1 MAKDIDISLP
11 EGGEITVPAWST
23 EETQK
28 QIYNVLKSMNGVD
41 KETLKKLE
49 KAQRSED
56 KNDQKQIDALKQ
68 LSKDLKEGMNGGF
81 LGGLAAAA
89 GAAGGVLGTL
99 AKGTTVVVGGVA
111 ALGAGLTAAVAKTA
125 DFAMSYSDAIK
136 PLVGSGIAFGK
147 LGKQVDD
154 SVLDLTRLGFSADDA
169 AKMLNNTSTAFLRMG
184 DQGLKEFTS
193 TLNAAAKEGA
203 RFGMVQDEATEY
215 LLTELEERARSGL
228 VEKMNATQFAAM
240 QYGILEDQIK
250 ASRRLG
256 KSVDEIADIQKD
268 ALGDD
273 RLVALRQSFSG
284 DDSQNK
290 MINELVANLSAIPG
304 LSSTDIADIIAA
316 EQTDRGME
324 STDAYERLTASLS
337 QTPGALAAYTDSIG
351 NSVQALIKDNQEGF
365 DAAQAEFAKTTK
377 STGDVLQEIQDRANA
392 GDERA
397 KGQLILLYE
406 IAPEM
411 VGAAG
416 TLSRFGEVASKQL
429 GNIDGDAVVN
439 QASEAAA
446 KLQNDFADMAGAVS
460 TQTTRAAQ
468 AMTEFVKTLNT
479 TLNESKIKEGFIK
492 LADETGDL
500 AIKGIQYLNT
510 QVKGV
515 AEDFIKIS
523 KDLND
528 AFTQGGLF
536 GEGGVSELI
545 SANLITPLANAL
557 IDGVISIFTNP
568 AVIAGALT
576 GLGALMLAMRVSL
589 AGLPGIG
596 TGGDPML
603 GGDGDSDKDGKD
615 GKGKA
620 KGSKFAGAGKRA
632 LGGALLSGALEL
644 KELYDDF
651 GDINKDLEA
660 GKITQSQANIDKSAE
675 TGEAAGGVMGAAGMA
690 AAGAAA
696 GSVIPIVGTA
706 VGALIGG
713 GIGWYLGR
721 QGGRAMGEG
730 LGEAVFTPEQEALEA
745 ELLKIEERLT
755 GDINRRSRTQLET
768 RKQLVQAE
776 LDLMRPIEQTQPI
789 NPNNIPIMVTPPED
803 TEATDTST
811 SPVSQDGTPTQE
823 VLSNQ
828 NATSPTDDLL
838 RTLISQNESSISA
851 LEAIAKYTKGTA
863 GSIAEVSQR

>member
-1 MAKDIDISLP
+1 MAKDIDITLP

-28 QIYNVLKSMNGVD
+28 QIMILLKSMEGVD
-41 KETLKKLE
+41 KNTLKKLE
-49 KAQRSED
+49 AAQRSED
-56 KNDQKQIDALKQ
+56 KNNQKTIEALKD
-68 LSKDLKEGMNGGF
+68 LGKDLKEGMQGGF

-89 GAAGGVLGTL
+89 GAAGGALGTL
-99 AKGTTVVVGGVA
+99 AKGTAVVVGGVA
-111 ALGAGLTAAVAKTA
+111 ALGAGLSAAVAKTA

-136 PLVGSGIAFGK
+136 PLVGSGIAFGN
-147 LGKQVDD
+147 LGKQVDA

-169 AKMLNNTSTAFLRMG
+169 AKMINNTSTAFLRMG
-184 DQGLKEFTS
+184 SQGLSEFTS

-228 VEKMNATQFAAM
+228 VERMNATQFAAM
-240 QYGILEDQIK
+240 QYGILEDQIS

-256 KSVDEIADIQKD
+256 KTVDQIADIQKD
-268 ALGDD
+268 VQGDD
-273 RLVALRQSFSG
+273 RVKALVQSFSG
-284 DDSQNK
+284 DESQNK
-290 MINELVANLSAIPG
+290 MVNELISNLSAVPG
-304 LSSTDIADIIAA
+304 LSSADIADIIAA
-316 EQTDRGME
+316 EQSGMGME
-324 STDAYERLTASLS
+324 STEAYERLTASLS
-337 QTPGALAAYTDSIG
+337 QTPGALEAYTASIG
-351 NSVQALIKDNQEGF
+351 NSVQALISDNQEGF

-377 STGDVLQEIQDRANA
+377 LTGDAVQDIVARANA
-392 GDERA
+392 GDEQAR
-397 KGQLILLYE
+397 GQLILLQQ
-406 IAPEM
+406 IAPEIL
-411 VGAAG
+411 GAAG
-416 TLSRFGEVASKQL
+416 TMSRFGEVAEKQM
-429 GNIDGDAVVN
+429 GDIDGDAVVN
-439 QASEAAA
+439 KASEAAA
-446 KLQNDFADMAGAVS
+446 NLQNDFADMAGAVS

-468 AMTEFVKTLNT
+468 AMTEFVETLST
-479 TLNESKIKEGFIK
+479 TLNDSKIKEGFIK
-492 LADETGDL
+492 LVEDTGDL
-500 AIKGIQYLNT
+500 AINGIQYLNT

-515 AEDFIKIS
+515 AEDFIKVSQDI
-523 KDLND
+523 KA

-568 AVIAGALT
+568 AVIAGALA
-576 GLGALMLAMRVSL
+576 GIGALMLAMRVAV

-603 GGDGDSDKDGKD
+603 GGDSDKDGKD
-615 GKGKA
+615 GKGKG

-632 LGGALLSGALEL
+632 LISGAGGALLSGALEL
-644 KELYDDF
+644 KELYDDV

-660 GKITQSQANIDKSAE
+660 GKITRSESQIAKSAE

-730 LGEAVFTPEQEALEA
+730 LGEAVFTPEQEALQA
-745 ELLKIEERLT
+745 ELLKIEGSLGKNIEAT
-755 GDINRRSRTQLET
+755 TRSQLES
-768 RKQLVQAE
+768 RKKEVEAE
-776 LDLMRPIEQTQPI
+776 LALIKPIEQTQPI
-789 NPNNIPIMVTPPED
+789 NPNNVPVMVTPPEE
-803 TEATDTST
+803 TETETT
-811 SPVSQDGTPTQE
+811 PGPVSQDGTPTQE
-823 VLSNQ
+823 VMSSQKSETSDITSLEDLILMQTSILNDIKR
-828 NATSPTDDLL
+828 NTKATANNIT
-838 RTLISQNESSISA
+838 
-851 LEAIAKYTKGTA
+851 
-863 GSIAEVSQR
+863 EVANS

>member
-1 MAKDIDISLP
+1 MAKDIDITLP

-56 KNDQKQIDALKQ
+56 KNNQKTIEALKD

-99 AKGTTVVVGGVA
+99 AKGTTVVVAGVA

-136 PLVGSGIAFGK
+136 PLVGSGVAFGK
-147 LGKQVDD
+147 LGKQVDA
-154 SVLDLTRLGFSADDA
+154 SVLDLTRLGFSADEA

-184 DQGLKEFTS
+184 DQGLSEFTS
-193 TLNAAAKEGA
+193 TLNAAAKQGA
-203 RFGMVQDEATEY
+203 KFGMVQDEATEY

-240 QYGILEDQIK
+240 QYGILEDQIS

-256 KSVDEIADIQKD
+256 KTVDQIADIQKD
-268 ALGDD
+268 VQGDD
-273 RLVALRQSFSG
+273 RVKALIQSFSG
-284 DDSQNK
+284 DESQNQ
-290 MINELVANLSAIPG
+290 MVNELISNLSAVPG
-304 LSSTDIADIIAA
+304 LSSADIADIIAA
-316 EQTDRGME
+316 EQSGMGME
-324 STDAYERLTASLS
+324 STEAYERLTASLS
-337 QTPGALAAYTDSIG
+337 QTPGALEAYTASIG
-351 NSVQALIKDNQEGF
+351 NSVQALISDNQEGF
-365 DAAQAEFAKTTK
+365 DAAQTEFAKTTK
-377 STGDVLQEIQDRANA
+377 LTGDAVQDIVARANA
-392 GDERA
+392 GDEQA
-397 KGQLILLYE
+397 KGQLILLQQ
-406 IAPEM
+406 IAPEIL
-411 VGAAG
+411 GAAG
-416 TLSRFGEVASKQL
+416 TMSRFGEVAEKQL
-429 GNIDGDAVVN
+429 GDIDGDAVVN

-468 AMTEFVKTLNT
+468 AMTEFVETLST
-479 TLNESKIKEGFIK
+479 TLNQSEIKQGFLD
-492 LADETGDL
+492 LAKDAGDL
-500 AIKGIQYLNT
+500 AINGIQYLNT

-515 AEDFIKIS
+515 AEDFIKVSQDI
-523 KDLND
+523 KA

-557 IDGVISIFTNP
+557 IDGVTSIFTNP
-568 AVIAGALT
+568 AVIAGALA
-576 GLGALMLAMRVSL
+576 GIGALMLAMRVSV

-596 TGGDPML
+596 TGGDLMP
-603 GGDGDSDKDGKD
+603 GGSDKDGKD
-615 GKGKA
+615 GKA
-620 KGSKFAGAGKRA
+620 KGSKFAGVGKRA
-632 LGGALLSGALEL
+632 LISGAGGALLSGALEL

-651 GDINKDLEA
+651 GDINEKLEA

-675 TGEAAGGVMGAAGMA
+675 GGEAAGGVMGAAGMA

-696 GSVIPIVGTA
+696 GSVVPIVGTA

-755 GDINRRSRTQLET
+755 GDINRRSQAQLET
-768 RKQLVQAE
+768 RKKHIEAE
-776 LDLMRPIEQTQPI
+776 LELLKPIEQTQPI
-789 NPNNIPIMVTPPED
+789 NPNNIPVMVTPPED
-803 TEATDTST
+803 TEDTDTST

-828 NATSPTDDLL
+828 NATTPTDDLL